1 MRLTTLQSRRDRII
15 AGLTLATLSWA
26 VLLVLYFG
34 KFLESYELKTYD
46 QLCRFD
52 AGMPKNHG
60 IPLLWQWTRAA
71 SRRRANRE

>member
-26 VLLVLYFG
+26 VLLIPYFG

-52 AGMPKNHG
+52 ARDAENPG

-71 SRRRANRE
+71 SKRRANRE